1 MTSSISS
8 VFSSYKS
15 INLLGAILS
24 FSSIGIAY
32 FIMEKMFFMH
42 PCPLC
47 ILARYSLAGMG
58 LFFVASYYFQAKP
71 TFATLSLIGFLAF
84 CLFGIAVSS
93 RHIFLY
99 YNPHLSCAIAQG
111 DLPFFAAIT
120 EAFAG
125 TADCVGEQW
134 TFLGLYIPEQVLLLQ
149 LVLFSLM
156 FYGFFKLRK
165 NTPNRL
171 T

>member
-1 MTSSISS
+1 MTTSISA

-15 INLLGAILS
+15 LQALGAILS

-58 LFFVASYYFQAKP
+58 LFFVVSYFSEAKP
-71 TFATLSLIGFLAF
+71 ALAIFSLCGFLAF

-99 YNPHLSCAIAQG
+99 YNPHLSCGIAQG

-134 TFLGLYIPEQVLLLQ
+134 TFLGLYIPEQVLVLQ
-149 LVLFSLM
+149 LFLLGLM
-156 FYGFFKLRK
+156 LYGFFKLRNK
-165 NTPNRL
+165 HI
-171 T
+171 